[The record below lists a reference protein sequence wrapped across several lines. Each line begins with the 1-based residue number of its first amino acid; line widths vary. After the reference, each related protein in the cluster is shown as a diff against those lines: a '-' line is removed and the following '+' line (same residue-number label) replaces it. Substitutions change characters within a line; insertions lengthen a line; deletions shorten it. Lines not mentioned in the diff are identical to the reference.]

1 MAARRKTKTSSKSRP
16 AKSSSTQRRPRAG
29 SRTAARRRKPASIGA
44 LAVEQMVPVDAIL
57 LLDLD
62 HREVEGFFERFEQ
75 TEDDAEKE
83 ELARKICLALT
94 VHAEIEESIF
104 YPAARELIEDEDLL
118 DEALVEHQSAKTLIA
133 EILEME
139 PGEPLFDAKVTVLGE
154 YVRHHIAE
162 ERDELFPKVRA
173 KVAEGG
179 GELDLYELGAELAQA
194 KIDMLDAAPS
204 E

>member
-1 MAARRKTKTSSKSRP
+1 MAAKAKAKTSAKRRP
-16 AKSSSTQRRPRAG
+16 AKSTSTQRRPRGRTVA
-29 SRTAARRRKPASIGA
+29 RTAAGRRKPSSIGA

-62 HREVEGFFERFEQ
+62 HREVEAFFDRFDQ
-75 TEDDAEKE
+75 TDDTAEKE

-104 YPAARELIEDEDLL
+104 YPAARKVIEDDELL
-118 DEALVEHQSAKTLIA
+118 DEALVEHQAAKELVA
-133 EILEME
+133 EISEMKTDDR
-139 PGEPLFDAKVTVLGE
+139 LFDAKVKVLGE

-162 ERDELFPKVRA
+162 EREQLFPKVRESDA
-173 KVAEGG
+173 V
-179 GELDLYELGAELAQA
+179 DLYDLGAELTAA
-194 KIDMLDAAPS
+194 KVDLLEGTPN